1 MRPTLTLLL
10 VCCFSVA
17 RGQNTCA
24 TALAITPGL
33 HVVDTVDGTQ
43 VPPNCLT
50 AGVNTSH
57 GEWYRYT
64 PSADGG
70 LFISSDLSVN
80 SGDDTRLHI

>member
-1 MRPTLTLLL
+1 MRTTLTLLL

-57 GEWYRYT
+57 GERC
-64 PSADGG
+64 
-70 LFISSDLSVN
+70 
-80 SGDDTRLHI
+80 